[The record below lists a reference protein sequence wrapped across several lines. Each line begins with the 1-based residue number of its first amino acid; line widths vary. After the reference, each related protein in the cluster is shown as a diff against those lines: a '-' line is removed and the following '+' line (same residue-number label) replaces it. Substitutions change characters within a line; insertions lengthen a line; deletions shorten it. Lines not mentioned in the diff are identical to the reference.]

1 MKDDKSF
8 SNSSRAD
15 KALHLI
21 AATVLC
27 GAVLNAPIEALS
39 LQSSVSA
46 DVVSQSSKSKQILTK
61 YLQEKHKQKAKID
74 KQKFLEAI
82 KEQQEAKGQTSR
94 TDENSKVRVI
104 VTLDA
109 DAAVDHT
116 AKPTGSTES
125 VKKIEKAVDKVKGAQ
140 ADVRKQ
146 VEKISGSSVKRS
158 FGYLVNGFSIDVKVS
173 DLQKIQDLKGV
184 ASVKPVRVYYPA
196 DSSANEMADV
206 QKVWQNHKLKGE
218 GMVVSIIDTGI
229 DYNHKDLKLDAGTKT
244 ALSKNSVEAKAKEF
258 GHGKFYTDKVP
269 YGYNYADGNDNVID
283 NGNGDMHGQ
292 HVAGIAAANGTG
304 ADSVKGVAPD
314 AQLLAMKVF
323 SNNGSIKGCYDDDLI
338 AAIEDSVKLGANVIN
353 MSLGSVS
360 SNVDE
365 NDPEQSAVRKASEQG
380 VLCVISAGNSSVSTS
395 TGSGNPDQQFD
406 SDELSTVGAPGIT
419 PEALTVASSENEKV
433 VSPTM
438 RDASGNVKFDS
449 ISDLTDGSTVINQQ
463 ETDYAPMTGEHKVV
477 SVGTGSED
485 EYDGKDVKGQIALVK
500 RGAITFSEKVNNA
513 KAHGAVGVIIYN
525 NEGTDLISMAIDD
538 KTFPTVGA
546 SLADGEKLEEA
557 AAAGKTI
564 NLKFERQ
571 LVTNVSSG
579 KMSDFSSW
587 GPTPALDFKPEIS
600 APGGKIYSLANNDKY
615 QQMSGTSMASPFVAG
630 SEALIL
636 QGIKNRNLG
645 LSGKALTTF
654 AKNSVL
660 NTATPMKD
668 KEHTKEIISPRRQG
682 AGQINVDR
690 AVKNNVSATY
700 DKTGLGTV
708 ALKEIGLS
716 ASFTVTLHNY
726 GSKDETYSFNDYGG
740 VYRQKTDD
748 NGEIYD
754 TKIDKAKI
762 STDKNTI
769 TVKAGESK
777 QVTFNLS
784 LPQGFEKQQFVEGYV
799 GFEGKGDAP
808 NLVVPYM
815 GFYGTYS
822 KGQIVGKMLYE
833 DDWNLP
839 TYAGFL
845 TTNDGNVPGLYYDDE
860 KGRYNVDADSVAFS
874 PENEDGINDYVE
886 PSLYYLRNYKKSEY
900 QIVDKD
906 GKVVKNLGTDYDGVK
921 DYYSASSGKWTTH
934 NEGKWDGT
942 LKDKNGRKQYAPDG
956 TYQYKI
962 TTTPVTD
969 GDKQVSFVKFK
980 IDNTAPSI
988 KDLKIREDGRVEF
1001 SATDG
1006 KGVGVEDVALLVN
1019 DNVVKTDLT
1028 LDRKTNKYVT
1038 KDSVASEFVSGRNY
1052 VYASAQ
1058 DKAGNIGFSATS
1070 QVKDAE
1076 GVLYFNVGNDTTI
1089 TQNTEGFDSEKKTFD
1104 VSGTYEPNE
1113 TFFINGQEVKTD
1125 GEGYFTASVS
1135 VKAGDNV
1142 LTASKD
1148 KDGKN
1153 VLSSVKFK
1161 ADLSSAR
1168 ISVDGLDEAT
1178 ETVTAPA
1185 STYKLTGSVEDA
1197 KSLTL
1202 KNESTK
1208 ESATDVQIV
1217 GGKFSQD
1224 LNLNY
1229 GDNVYTLTAVSANG
1243 NVSTKTFNVRT
1254 TDSTTYNGS
1263 VIDFD
1268 NLESGVTV
1276 VGKTTTGYDAEKGE
1290 LTITGKLKYPVD
1302 VFKIQGKDVQ
1312 YDKNTLAFSYTAT
1325 GITNGSKSLPV
1336 FIQSSKLNEGK
1347 PVVDY
1352 GFILWVD
1359 GTAPSLQFENMT
1371 ADANGKLTA
1380 YTNKNPY
1387 ELKAKIN
1394 DNLSGYLLT
1403 VDGDAA
1409 FTDKDYYLFNED
1421 FFKGRSAADVSYG
1434 IDPVVE
1440 GTKKVAVSLKDSAGN
1455 VTDASFTLA
1464 HHAAKLK
1471 APVVTPNT
1479 SKKAQTVVLS
1489 AAVAD
1494 FDKNYEA
1501 PKLYVS
1507 TDGSTWSEVPDGKYS
1522 VAANGEYQFKYAD
1535 VYGNESETTKVGVN
1549 NVVDAIYSDPTA
1561 KLSSTDGSQESVT
1574 VTLGFDKEDTDQTFN
1589 HLRYRFEGETEWK
1602 NYDKPFTVD
1611 KDAVVEFQS
1620 YDDAGNE
1627 SRVLKTNVIVKKK
1640 SEQMTG
1646 KGSEDDDKRPGS
1658 GQTAGNGSNNG
1669 GKSEGNSDVGAKP
1682 GSSNVSANGKSNSST
1697 GANGKESPATG
1708 DDVKN
1713 YTVPGLITLAFS
1725 GVLAV
1730 MGLKKRKED

>member
-323 SNNGSIKGCYDDDLI
+323 SNNSSIKGCYDDDLI

-395 TGSGNPDQQFD
+395 TGNGNPDQQFD

-449 ISDLTDGSTVINQQ
+449 IADLTDGSTVINQQ

-485 EYDGKDVKGQIALVK
+485 EYDGKDVKGQI
-500 RGAITFSEKVNNA
+500 
-513 KAHGAVGVIIYN
+513 
-525 NEGTDLISMAIDD
+525 
-538 KTFPTVGA
+538 
-546 SLADGEKLEEA
+546 
-557 AAAGKTI
+557 
-564 NLKFERQ
+564 
-571 LVTNVSSG
+571 
-579 KMSDFSSW
+579 
-587 GPTPALDFKPEIS
+587 ALDFKPEIS

-636 QGIKNRNLG
+636 QGIKNRDLG

-969 GDKQVSFVKFK
+969 GDKQVSYVKFK

-1104 VSGTYEPNE
+1104 VLGTYEPNE

-1125 GEGYFTASVS
+1125 GEGYFKASVS

-1161 ADLSSAR
+1161 ADLSSAK

-1202 KNESTK
+1202 KSESMG

-1359 GTAPSLQFENMT
+1359 GTAPSLQFEKMT
-1371 ADANGKLTA
+1371 ADANGNLTA

-1455 VTDASFTLA
+1455 ATDASFTLA

-1489 AAVAD
+1489 AAGAD

-1507 TDGSTWSEVPDGKYS
+1507 TDGSTWSEVPDGKCS

-1549 NVVDAIYSDPTA
+1549 NVVNAIYSDPTV

-1574 VTLGFDKEDTDQTFN
+1574 VTLGFAKEDTDQTFN
-1589 HLRYRFEGETEWK
+1589 HLRYRFEGEAEWK

-1627 SRVLKTNVIVKKK
+1627 SAVLKTNVIVKKK

-1669 GKSEGNSDVGAKP
+1669 GKSEGNSDIGAKP